1 MMPNMWHGKALEK
14 SSSGSQLLE
23 DGEQSS
29 DPSALAGGEERRGV
43 DGFCLACSLSGNR
56 GRSLGEY
63 RCNGK
68 ERRDEG
74 VQEEKSSLA

>member
-29 DPSALAGGEERRGV
+29 DPSALAGGGKERV
-43 DGFCLACSLSGNR
+43 DGCCLACSLSGNR

>member
-23 DGEQSS
+23 DGEQ
-29 DPSALAGGEERRGV
+29 ALIRVLWRGRKEGGC
-43 DGFCLACSLSGNR
+43 CLACSLSGNR

-74 VQEEKSSLA
+74 VQEERVRWLKWC

>member
-1 MMPNMWHGKALEK
+1 MPNMWHGKVLEK

-23 DGEQSS
+23 DGEQ
-29 DPSALAGGEERRGV
+29 ALIRVLSGEEE
-43 DGFCLACSLSGNR
+43 DGCCLACSLSGNR
-56 GRSLGEY
+56 GRSPGEY

-74 VQEEKSSLA
+74 VQEERVRWLKWC